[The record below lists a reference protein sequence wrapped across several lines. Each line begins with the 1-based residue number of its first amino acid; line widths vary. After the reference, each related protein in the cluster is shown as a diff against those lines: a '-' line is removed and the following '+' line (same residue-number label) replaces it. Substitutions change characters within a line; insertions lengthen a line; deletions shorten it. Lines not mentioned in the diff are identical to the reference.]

1 MVSVIIP
8 SSMTKTQTSVVSVE
22 SFVMS
27 FGHKAVVKDLSFTV
41 NQGEV
46 FGLLGANGA
55 GKTTTI
61 RTLLGLYEPTSGT
74 LYINN
79 KRYNPSMSAT
89 IGYLPEERGLYRNEP
104 VLNTMVYFGVLHG
117 LSESEAQ
124 KRAIAYLKR
133 VGLPDKANERLIKLS
148 GGQQQK
154 IQLGV
159 TILHEPSLMILDEP
173 TEALDPVNRALLMD
187 IIEERRSKG
196 ATVMLVTHRME
207 EVEQLCDRI
216 LMLKD
221 GKAALYGTID
231 EVKNSFGSQVIVL
244 KYSGKLPDNDKLY
257 KVTKRLPHY
266 AEIQWQK
273 DISTDEILHF
283 LAISKDLHL
292 TTFEVRQP
300 SLNDI
305 FLELYKDQGAN
316 NV

>member
-1 MVSVIIP
+1 MPLSDNKAQNNNVVDVQSFAMNFGRKEVI
-8 SSMTKTQTSVVSVE
+8 KN
-22 SFVMS
+22 
-27 FGHKAVVKDLSFTV
+27 LSFNV
-41 NQGEV
+41 KRGEV

-61 RTLLGLYEPTSGT
+61 RTLLGLYQPTRGT
-74 LYINN
+74 LRVNG
-79 KRYNPSMSAT
+79 KRYNPSMSAS

-104 VLNTMVYFGVLHG
+104 VINTMVYFAVLHG
-117 LSESEAQ
+117 LSESEAR
-124 KRAIAYLKR
+124 KRALAYLNR
-133 VGLPDKANERLIKLS
+133 VGLADKANERLVKLS

-187 IIEERRSKG
+187 IINERQTKG
-196 ATVMLVTHRME
+196 ATVMLVTHRMD

-216 LMLKD
+216 LLLKD
-221 GKAALYGTID
+221 GSAALYGKID
-231 EVKNSFGSQVIVL
+231 EVKEQFGSQIIAL
-244 KYSGKLPDNDKLY
+244 NYSGKLPVNDKLY
-257 KVTKRLPHY
+257 KVTKRLPHS
-266 AEIQWQK
+266 AELAWHENIT
-273 DISTDEILHF
+273 TDQVLHF
-283 LAISKDLHL
+283 LTDQHDLHL
-292 TTFEVRQP
+292 TTFEVRRP